1 MIYAPTRPPE
11 REAGI
16 VVASAHRP
24 LFLKRNGE
32 DDSGL
37 RVPARA
43 SPAVLGFEMTI
54 RVLADRDELERAA
67 AEQAANLIRQA
78 VAARGPEQEMG
89 G

>member
-1 MIYAPTRPPE
+1 
-11 REAGI
+11 
-16 VVASAHRP
+16 
-24 LFLKRNGE
+24 
-32 DDSGL
+32 
-37 RVPARA
+37 
-43 SPAVLGFEMTI
+43 MTI